1 VTSVYLDS
9 RDRKKAR
16 SETFVSADV
25 APSFHEADAPFSS
38 YGYLPQL
45 FDAPCLNLG
54 NYVELSWTA
63 DTFLTTVPVRSRDEE
78 ISWLLGFRGGY
89 VENDILDEKPT
100 LLPLEVTD
108 GQVWNKH
115 LAYYGSSTAIG
126 YLKTY
131 SLGSY

>member
-1 VTSVYLDS
+1 MTSVYLDS

-115 LAYYGSSTAIG
+115 LAY
-126 YLKTY
+126 LRKQY
-131 SLGSY
+131 SNWIFKNV